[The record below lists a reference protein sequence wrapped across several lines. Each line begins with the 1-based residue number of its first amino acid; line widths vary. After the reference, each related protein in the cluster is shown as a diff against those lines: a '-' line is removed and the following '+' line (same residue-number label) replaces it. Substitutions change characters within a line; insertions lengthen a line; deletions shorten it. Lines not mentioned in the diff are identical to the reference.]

1 MLSCN
6 PQRLDYYD
14 RYQTIIQEYNDEK
27 NRAEIERIFDEL
39 MKLANDLDQEQ
50 KRYVREG
57 FSSDEELSM
66 FDLLCK
72 PDLTKQ
78 EIATI
83 KKVAVDLLTKV
94 KTRISELDHC
104 FDKAETKANVQNLIL
119 NILWTNLPDCY
130 EDDSITTYRE
140 RIYEYFYMRYKDA
153 A

>member
-50 KRYVREG
+50 KRYIREG
-57 FSSDEELSM
+57 FSCDEELFL
-66 FDLLCK
+66 FDQLSRT
-72 PDLTKQ
+72 DLTKQ
-78 EIATI
+78 EISEI
-83 KKVAVDLLTKV
+83 KKVAVDLYAKV
-94 KTRISELDHC
+94 KARIEELDHC